1 MPVMEATEK
10 LHLFAELL
18 LSLPR
23 NPVHSLHSCNQ
34 AICKVSFV
42 YSSKA
47 PLPYD
52 SAEIVSRFLDLRV
65 AESPECG

>member
-18 LSLPR
+18 LSLFR
-23 NPVHSLHSCNQ
+23 NPVHSLHSCNK
-34 AICKVSFV
+34 AIRKVSFV
-42 YSSKA
+42 HSSKA

-52 SAEIVSRFLDLRV
+52 SAEIISRFLDLRV
-65 AESPECG
+65 AESPECS